1 MDCSLPGSSVHG
13 ILPARILEQV
23 AISFS
28 MGSSWTRDR
37 TLVSWIAGR
46 LFTIWATREA
56 QGQGHQSLKVRGGKE
71 WPLSKQVTVCT
82 GPRQEPSSM
91 AQRWRCEWLCSA
103 SGIREVPLRGTAR
116 KTGLSPPFPIPPAQ
130 DIHFIQSG
138 EIGKMCSWQQWKHQQ
153 RPTHAEI
160 DSIWFSIEA
169 KTNCYNLRVSTLH
182 TFIILQV
189 RSPVGSSGFFALS
202 LSRPKSKC
210 SQNWALA
217 HGGESTFR
225 LAQAVS
231 RIS

>member
-1 MDCSLPGSSVHG
+1 MV
-13 ILPARILEQV
+13 
-23 AISFS
+23 
-28 MGSSWTRDR
+28 
-37 TLVSWIAGR
+37 
-46 LFTIWATREA
+46 
-56 QGQGHQSLKVRGGKE
+56 
-71 WPLSKQVTVCT
+71 
-82 GPRQEPSSM
+82 
-91 AQRWRCEWLCSA
+91 LCSA
-103 SGIREVPLRGTAR
+103 LQTFLPHHVPLELPPTQQMAPQPIIPSLGLRPGLQPGPTAR
-116 KTGLSPPFPIPPAQ
+116 RSHPGKRLGRGPGAPGQPPRAHGRHSSPQTLFLPLETALLPAQ

-210 SQNWALA
+210 SQN
-217 HGGESTFR
+217 
-225 LAQAVS
+225 
-231 RIS
+231 